1 MNKDTKDTVISEL
14 KLTREVLKTRIDD
27 CLNNKES
34 STRDLDGLFERC
46 DNIDTALKELIKHER
61 ILG

>member
-1 MNKDTKDTVISEL
+1 MNKEL
-14 KLTREVLKTRIDD
+14 ENIVVEEFLLTRSVLKSHIDE
-27 CLNNKES
+27 CLNSKDS

-46 DNIDTALKELIKHER
+46 DNIDKVLKEMNSHER